1 TPPKRQLISDEKEAN
16 RLISQVRVRVE
27 HAIGGV
33 KVFHIARDAYRNRRA
48 NFVDMLFETAFRRD
62 GPRIDAQVLIS
73 SVSAGR
79 MGRALLAVALAHNM
93 AIQALK
99 HLKRERI
106 AIFFL
111 SRRKKRSFGVLA
123 SQPVHDRFDICSS
136 LIRTCIHYPG
146 SSDHM

>member
-1 TPPKRQLISDEKEAN
+1 TSGIYFPHQASPHCVLQAPANQAPGLAREAVKKKTPPKRQLISDEKEAN

-33 KVFHIARDAYRNRRA
+33 KVFHIARDGYRNRRA

-99 HLKRERI
+99 HLKRERL

-111 SRRKKRSFGVLA
+111 SRR
-123 SQPVHDRFDICSS
+123 
-136 LIRTCIHYPG
+136 
-146 SSDHM
+146 